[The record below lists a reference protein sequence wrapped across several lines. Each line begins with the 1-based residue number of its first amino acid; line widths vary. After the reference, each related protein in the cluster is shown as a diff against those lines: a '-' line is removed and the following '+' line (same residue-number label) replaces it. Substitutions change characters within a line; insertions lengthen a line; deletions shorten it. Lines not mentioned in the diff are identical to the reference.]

1 MRKSL
6 RSLSIMGMLAAHS
19 QSYGEPMQWPTFGFT
34 GKYPKKQ
41 NKLSQKAKRK
51 RARRMGKHG

>member
-1 MRKSL
+1 MRNSL
-6 RSLSIMGMLAAHS
+6 RSLAVIGMLAAWPEAYS
-19 QSYGEPMQWPTFGFT
+19 EPMQWPSFSFT

-51 RARRMGKHG
+51 RARRMGKYG